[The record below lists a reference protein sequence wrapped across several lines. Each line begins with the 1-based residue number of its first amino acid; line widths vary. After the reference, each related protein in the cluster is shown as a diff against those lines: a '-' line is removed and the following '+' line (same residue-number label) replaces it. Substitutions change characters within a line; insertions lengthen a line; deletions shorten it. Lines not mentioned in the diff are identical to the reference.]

1 MANFTLNINGQ
12 VDDGYLPIRYII
24 TEEEDCAIINK
35 TIPLGV
41 LESFNEPDII
51 FLLQSWGRG
60 VSWKTFKIKDIVYSN
75 GTDFYLED
83 GGVLIPE
90 AGSTPYDINVTGIG
104 TSLPITDFL
113 LKFNNLDLTQNETI
127 NFKLAVVDLNDVE
140 GNYYPVTISLQRIK
154 CPTPPVANYVAFITA
169 DTDCTTTCDITI
181 ACPDEEQRRVEIS
194 FTGTPGY
201 QTVDLVATPVDEI
214 ITTPTVYQLAI
225 TADRSIGTSFTS
237 NILVEIFPDATF
249 PIALD
254 SYILTRQHNS
264 TLC

>member
-24 TEEEDCAIINK
+24 TEEENCAVINK

-51 FLLQSWGRG
+51 FLLQSWARG

-127 NFKLAVVDLNDVE
+127 NFKLAVVDLNDIE
-140 GNYYPVTISLQRIK
+140 GNYYPVTISLQKIE
-154 CPTPPVANYVAFITA
+154 CTPEPIPNYVTTLVTDDDCSTVVDIVIAVPPEEERKVIIVPSDSFGSPTINEVINTSTAPNVYTLTITGS
-169 DTDCTTTCDITI
+169 
-181 ACPDEEQRRVEIS
+181 ENGV
-194 FTGTPGY
+194 GTP
-201 QTVDLVATPVDEI
+201 TL
-214 ITTPTVYQLAI
+214 
-225 TADRSIGTSFTS
+225 SS
-237 NILVEIFPDATF
+237 ILVKIYADAVSGLVIDTF
-249 PIALD
+249 FLERPHLGF
-254 SYILTRQHNS
+254 N
-264 TLC
+264 CGP